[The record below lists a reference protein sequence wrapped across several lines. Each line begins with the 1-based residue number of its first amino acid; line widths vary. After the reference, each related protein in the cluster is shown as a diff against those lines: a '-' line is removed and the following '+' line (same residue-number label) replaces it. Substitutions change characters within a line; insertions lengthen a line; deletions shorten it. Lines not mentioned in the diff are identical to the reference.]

1 MGNRVCISLKSF
13 LCILRVS
20 CSLIIFDTSNVYA
33 HLHEC
38 TVLVLVSSFMQ
49 SINEYLYISMLPSLP
64 LSANIDP
71 LTLSLALNEDYLDKC
86 CYYIYPLKFLSDN
99 LNISKQY
106 ESATATLNLSI
117 LEGLALT
124 TQTYSLIRIYESA
137 FT

>member
-49 SINEYLYISMLPSLP
+49 SINEYLYIYPFVFQIRYDKTFEISSFHYY
-64 LSANIDP
+64 SAFMKIVD
-71 LTLSLALNEDYLDKC
+71 C
-86 CYYIYPLKFLSDN
+86 M
-99 LNISKQY
+99 NIS
-106 ESATATLNLSI
+106 SSNFVC
-117 LEGLALT
+117 T
-124 TQTYSLIRIYESA
+124 TY
-137 FT
+137 

>member
-49 SINEYLYISMLPSLP
+49 SINEYLYIYIPFVFQISYDKTFEISSFHSDSAFMKFYIIWIMRTILLKML
-64 LSANIDP
+64 NIVF
-71 LTLSLALNEDYLDKC
+71 AL
-86 CYYIYPLKFLSDN
+86 FLSE
-99 LNISKQY
+99 NIASVIQSRYQLIETPCICTESK
-106 ESATATLNLSI
+106 L
-117 LEGLALT
+117 
-124 TQTYSLIRIYESA
+124 R
-137 FT
+137 

>member
-49 SINEYLYISMLPSLP
+49 SINEYLYIYIPFVFQIRYDKIFW
-64 LSANIDP
+64 NIKFP
-71 LTLSLALNEDYLDKC
+71 FLLNFYVIVDC
-86 CYYIYPLKFLSDN
+86 I
-99 LNISKQY
+99 NISSSHY
-106 ESATATLNLSI
+106 SGIFGNSYNLF
-117 LEGLALT
+117 LQLT
-124 TQTYSLIRIYESA
+124 KSVIISQTSKNGWCHSCIGYLCICK
-137 FT
+137 

>member
-49 SINEYLYISMLPSLP
+49 SINEYLYIYIPFVFQIRYDKTFEISSFHSY
-64 LSANIDP
+64 SAFMKIVD
-71 LTLSLALNEDYLDKC
+71 C
-86 CYYIYPLKFLSDN
+86 M
-99 LNISKQY
+99 NISSSHY
-106 ESATATLNLSI
+106 SGI
-117 LEGLALT
+117 LGGELQFVCT
-124 TQTYSLIRIYESA
+124 TY
-137 FT
+137 